1 MTTRT
6 PSSATPA
13 SRRPLA
19 IAVIDIAVGVVI
31 AIIGL
36 AISFGVLYSASQY
49 AQLPAANAGLLS
61 TITIVL
67 TAIAIF
73 GWAVP
78 AGMLVVRAL
87 QRRYA
92 FYWPI
97 IGIIIVV
104 ISFYVCTYFVST
116 VVTS

>member
-1 MTTRT
+1 V
-6 PSSATPA
+6 
-13 SRRPLA
+13 
-19 IAVIDIAVGVVI
+19 VIDIAVGIVV

-36 AISFGVLYSASQY
+36 ALSFGVLVTATQF
-49 AQLPAANAGLLS
+49 ADLPTSNAGLLS
-61 TITIVL
+61 TITTVL
-67 TAIAIF
+67 TALAIF

-78 AGMLVVRAL
+78 AGMFLVRAL

-104 ISFYVCTYFVST
+104 ISFYACTYFVST
-116 VVTS
+116 VSISA